1 MEGVM
6 DTLELHCRIPIKRKK
21 EKEREREV
29 QVMYSCVTVWIK
41 HKRSSRIVAHLPTDW
56 AVLEILLSNWC
67 NTANTKFCF
76 WCCSRWPELFPKLLG
91 SMSKL
96 EEQRKTSSCPVSRPI
111 KMFTEFVQIKV
122 NCFKGGLHFLK
133 KLLYDSNMESADN
146 LAGTANTD
154 KSLVCFHVYD
164 SLPGGTS
171 CAANPCSYPCSRLK
185 RNPCTDQGKHT
196 KDSIVGKEVELEE
209 KQKELHSTN
218 LFSLPHWGGERFLNS
233 VNWQEHVNFIIS
245 VRS

>member
-1 MEGVM
+1 
-6 DTLELHCRIPIKRKK
+6 
-21 EKEREREV
+21 
-29 QVMYSCVTVWIK
+29 
-41 HKRSSRIVAHLPTDW
+41 
-56 AVLEILLSNWC
+56 
-67 NTANTKFCF
+67 
-76 WCCSRWPELFPKLLG
+76 
-91 SMSKL
+91 
-96 EEQRKTSSCPVSRPI
+96 
-111 KMFTEFVQIKV
+111 MFTEFVQIKV
-122 NCFKGGLHFLK
+122 NCFKGGFHFLK

-218 LFSLPHWGGERFLNS
+218 LFSLPHWGGGKVFKLCQLTRTCELHNLS
-233 VNWQEHVNFIIS
+233 KIVSCSLSGFI
-245 VRS
+245 